1 MGNKEGC
8 YLALSGSG
16 VRKASTKTNS
26 VHITLVLGVPLTS
39 DYTVK
44 CIHSECIYCWSDLGI
59 YILEWLSDGVERAV
73 GRDHED
79 FSK

>member
-44 CIHSECIYCWSDLGI
+44 CIHSECIYC
-59 YILEWLSDGVERAV
+59 
-73 GRDHED
+73 
-79 FSK
+79 